1 MKSLLQRQ
9 VLQDVRDRLGAL
21 RPDSDARWGRMS
33 AHQAVCHL
41 ADSFRLVLGE
51 RPTDMR
57 GNLLSRTVIRFVA
70 LTLPVAWPRNVPT
83 SPEADQERGG
93 TAPTA
98 FQADLDELAVLI
110 RQVCRRG
117 RSRYEHAPDFRR
129 PHAGR
134 VGTMG
139 LSPHGPSFDPVRR
152 VRSGKKSCPPSPSA
166 SLVHYVMAARL
177 REGRMGQVWQ
187 ATDARLGREVALKI
201 LSARR
206 LCGRPGSS
214 RRFTREAQ
222 IIASLNHSISRRST
236 ASRGP

>member
-110 RQVCRRG
+110 DRFV
-117 RSRYEHAPDFRR
+117 AA
-129 PHAGR
+129 AGR
-134 VGTMG
+134 DMDTHPIFGDLTQG
-139 LSPHGPSFDPVRR
+139 EWGRWGYRHTDHHLTQFR
-152 VRSGKKSCPPSPSA
+152 V
-166 SLVHYVMAARL
+166 
-177 REGRMGQVWQ
+177 
-187 ATDARLGREVALKI
+187 
-201 LSARR
+201 
-206 LCGRPGSS
+206 
-214 RRFTREAQ
+214 
-222 IIASLNHSISRRST
+222 
-236 ASRGP
+236 